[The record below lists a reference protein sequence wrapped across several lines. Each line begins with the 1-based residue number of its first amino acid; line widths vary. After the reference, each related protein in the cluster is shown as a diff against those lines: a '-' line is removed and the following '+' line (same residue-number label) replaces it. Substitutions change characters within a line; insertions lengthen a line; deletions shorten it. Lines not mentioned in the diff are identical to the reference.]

1 MSLRARLLALVLL
14 ATLLPALLLGWRF
27 VVDSEAEIA
36 DAIKAL
42 ATAAGNV
49 SDDLDH
55 RVQGTAQLHFGL
67 AHSRLLDSA
76 DRRAC
81 SAYLS
86 QVREAYPQYTGIL
99 TVLPSGQLHCDSLQT
114 GRGLDLRDRS
124 YFKRALAGD
133 EGLIVEPTFGRLT
146 GNSVLQ
152 IVYPA
157 RDAAGALRFVL
168 VASLNLQ
175 SYAQETQHLS
185 LLDQPE
191 LLLIDAQ
198 GLVLAWSGGRD
209 GAFSPGRSIAGTPLF
224 QLAQRAGE
232 QGVTGALVDAD
243 GQSKVWAVAD
253 TRGPLGTGLRIM
265 VGQPRDTLVA
275 AARLRLRQGLAVLIG
290 AALLLFAGVWS
301 LSEWGIRRQVGR
313 ITTMAQGLGA
323 GDLGARIA
331 TPYPRGELGGLMRVL
346 NTTADSLQ
354 RQRQEIEELGL
365 RLREAHMSEL
375 LESEENEAR
384 LFRMANFDG
393 LTGLPNRTLFRDR
406 LQQAIAR
413 SRRSARPFGLMFLD
427 IDRFKTIND
436 SLGHDIGDR
445 LLVAVA
451 EVLASCVRETDT
463 LCHGGEDPAGE
474 AVFRLGGDEFTI
486 LAEDLAETTSVKL
499 IAERILLALNRPFMI
514 AEHELYTSASI
525 GIAIY
530 DGHKDTDMDGLIKQA
545 DIAMYR
551 SKELG
556 RDTYFFFDAELN
568 KESSTRHQLEA
579 NLRHA
584 LERDEFVLHY
594 QPKIDITTGLVT
606 GVEALMR
613 WQPTGQAMVGPD
625 KFIPILEE
633 TGLIVAVGAWAFR
646 SACSQMMDWQRQGM
660 RPIRLAVNLSARQ
673 FRHQDLVGQIA
684 SVLADTGFAPG
695 LLEVELTETML
706 IDDTEAV
713 LAIMKGLGAMGVSI
727 AIDDFGTGHSSLS
740 YLKRFDV
747 DTLKIDRSFIK
758 DTPDD
763 PEDSAIAIAVIALG
777 HGLGLKVVAE
787 GVETPAQVE
796 FLRAQGCDE
805 LQGYL
810 VSRPVDAAAFAR
822 WFAEC
827 EGVELAVTA

>member
-1 MSLRARLLALVLL
+1 
-14 ATLLPALLLGWRF
+14 
-27 VVDSEAEIA
+27 
-36 DAIKAL
+36 
-42 ATAAGNV
+42 
-49 SDDLDH
+49 
-55 RVQGTAQLHFGL
+55 
-67 AHSRLLDSA
+67 
-76 DRRAC
+76 
-81 SAYLS
+81 
-86 QVREAYPQYTGIL
+86 
-99 TVLPSGQLHCDSLQT
+99 
-114 GRGLDLRDRS
+114 
-124 YFKRALAGD
+124 
-133 EGLIVEPTFGRLT
+133 
-146 GNSVLQ
+146 
-152 IVYPA
+152 
-157 RDAAGALRFVL
+157 
-168 VASLNLQ
+168 
-175 SYAQETQHLS
+175 
-185 LLDQPE
+185 
-191 LLLIDAQ
+191 
-198 GLVLAWSGGRD
+198 
-209 GAFSPGRSIAGTPLF
+209 
-224 QLAQRAGE
+224 
-232 QGVTGALVDAD
+232 
-243 GQSKVWAVAD
+243 
-253 TRGPLGTGLRIM
+253 M
-265 VGQPRDTLVA
+265 V
-275 AARLRLRQGLAVLIG
+275 
-290 AALLLFAGVWS
+290 
-301 LSEWGIRRQVGR
+301 
-313 ITTMAQGLGA
+313 
-323 GDLGARIA
+323 
-331 TPYPRGELGGLMRVL
+331 VL

-354 RQRQEIEELGL
+354 RQREAIDELGL
-365 RLREAHMSEL
+365 RLREAHMHEL

-413 SRRSARPFGLMFLD
+413 SRRSGRPFALMFLD

-451 EVLASCVRETDT
+451 GVLAGCVRETDSLARGSDAAST
-463 LCHGGEDPAGE
+463 E

-486 LAEDLAETTSVKL
+486 LTEDLADTSSVKT
-499 IAERILLALNRPFMI
+499 IAERILAALNRPFMI

-525 GIAIY
+525 GIALY
-530 DGHKDTDMDGLIKQA
+530 DGHEDADMDGLIKQA

-556 RDTYFFFDAELN
+556 RDTYFFFDAELD
-568 KESSTRHQLEA
+568 KVSSVRHQLESS
-579 NLRHA
+579 LRHA

-594 QPKIDITTGLVT
+594 QPKIDITTGVVT

-613 WQPTGQAMVGPD
+613 WQPAGQPMVGPD

-646 SACSQMMDWQRQGM
+646 SACAQMMAWQRQGM

-684 SVLADTGFAPG
+684 GVLSDTGFAPE
-695 LLEVELTETML
+695 LLEIELTETML

-713 LAIMKGLGAMGVSI
+713 LAIMQGLGAMGVSI

-763 PEDSAIAIAVIALG
+763 AEDSAIAIAVIALG

-810 VSRPVDAAAFAR
+810 VSRPVDTAAFAR
-822 WFAEC
+822 WFAER
-827 EGVELAVTA
+827 ERAEVAVAV